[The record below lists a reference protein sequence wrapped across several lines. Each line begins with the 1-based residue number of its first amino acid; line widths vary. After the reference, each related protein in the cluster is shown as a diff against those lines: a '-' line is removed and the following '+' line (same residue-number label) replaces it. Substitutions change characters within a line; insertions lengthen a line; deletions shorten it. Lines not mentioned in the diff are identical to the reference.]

1 MTKLQNVLVT
11 GATGFIGCHL
21 CADLRRRG
29 YRVKS
34 ALHRQPDGG
43 LPRDHI
49 GESVIVGNI
58 DAATD
63 WSQALV
69 GVDSIVHLAARVHV
83 MREHVT
89 NPLAAYRAINT
100 FGTVQL
106 ARSAAAAGVRRLVFV
121 SSIKVNGE
129 TTSVKPFAAHDQP
142 APMDAYAISK
152 WDAEIAL
159 QQISHETGLE
169 VVIVRPPL
177 VYGPG
182 VKGNYLCL
190 LRVVKRGIP
199 MPFGSCN
206 NKRSFVYLDNMT
218 DLLVQCLAHP
228 RAAGQTFLVS
238 DGEDLSTP
246 ELVRRLARAYETT
259 PRLISVPPAWLEAAA
274 RLVGRPGIYDRLC
287 GSLQLDIRHTRQT
300 LQWTPP
306 VSIEEGMIRTVR
318 WSLDQGNLP

>member
-11 GATGFIGCHL
+11 GATGFIGSHL

-34 ALHRQPDGG
+34 ALHRQPDGV

-69 GVDSIVHLAARVHV
+69 GVDSIVRLAARVHV

-100 FGTVQL
+100 FGTAHL

-129 TTSVKPFAAHDQP
+129 TTTVKPFTAHDQP
-142 APMDAYAISK
+142 GPMDAYATSK
-152 WDAEIAL
+152 WEAEKAL
-159 QQISHETGLE
+159 QQIGRETGLE
-169 VVIVRPPL
+169 VVIIRPPL

-182 VKGNYLCL
+182 VKGNYLRL
-190 LRVVKRGIP
+190 LRMVKCGIP

-206 NKRSFVYLDNMT
+206 NKRSFVYLDNMV
-218 DLLVQCLAHP
+218 DLLVLCLTHAQ
-228 RAAGQTFLVS
+228 ASSQTFLVS
-238 DGEDLSTP
+238 DDEDLSTA
-246 ELVRRLARAYETT
+246 ELVTLLARTMETK
-259 PRLISVPPAWLEAAA
+259 PRLISMSPTWLEAAA
-274 RLVGRPGIYDRLC
+274 KLVGKPGIYERLC
-287 GSLQLDIRHTRQT
+287 GSLQLDIRHTRQH
-300 LQWTPP
+300 LQWAPP
-306 VSIEEGMIRTVR
+306 VSAGEGIARTAR
-318 WSLDQGNLP
+318 WFLDRSGQP